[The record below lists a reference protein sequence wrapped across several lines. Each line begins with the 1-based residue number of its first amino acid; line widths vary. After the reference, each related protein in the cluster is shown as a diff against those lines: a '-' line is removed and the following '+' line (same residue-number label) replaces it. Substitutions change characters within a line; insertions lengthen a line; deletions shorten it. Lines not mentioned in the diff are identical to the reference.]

1 MKISSDFLSSIK
13 NSIYEN
19 VTKNLMDLKSGDSF
33 KAEVVDIKPDMV
45 VLKLGDNSMLNA
57 KTLVIP
63 DLRIGQEAMFNV
75 KENSSG
81 QIFVEIA
88 RDDNLP
94 VNINVIREF
103 LSQAGMSF
111 TKENIELVKTLIE
124 NNFPADKNTLEKAS
138 FFRFMLG
145 NKTDLSAKGETETL
159 NNSNLLDKVLFM
171 IKEKFPTSELSVNS
185 LNNILSN
192 KTNIKS
198 ELDNIAEFIDKID
211 DKDVKEKLF
220 NLFGLDKKNHNIE
233 QLKKKLFLEIK
244 DGKSLENINKKF
256 ETIYKAMKDAEK
268 IIEDKPEYKQL
279 DTSVKNVENSIDFMK
294 HVDSYKEFVQI
305 PINVNNKNEQ
315 CDLYVFKNKKSGKN
329 SDKYISALI
338 SINYAY
344 LGRVET
350 FIEKS
355 LNVVSFQF
363 RLENENTLKTIKKH
377 INELT
382 SVLNEKGYIINKVDY
397 KKIDESFTV
406 VNDNVHKKEVN
417 ESKRYS
423 FDMRV

>member
-1 MKISSDFLSSIK
+1 MKISSDFLSGIK

-33 KAEVVDIKPDMV
+33 KAEVIDIKPDMV

-88 RDDNLP
+88 KDDNLP
-94 VNINVIREF
+94 VNINIIREF

-111 TKENIELVKTLIE
+111 TKENIELVKKLIE

-138 FFRFMLG
+138 FFRFMFG
-145 NKTDLSAKGETETL
+145 EKTDLNTKGETETL

-185 LNNILSN
+185 LNNILSD

-198 ELDNIAEFIDKID
+198 ELDNITEFIDKIE

-294 HVDSYKEFVQI
+294 HVESYKEFVQI
-305 PINVNNKNEQ
+305 PININNKNEQ
-315 CDLYVFKNKKSGKN
+315 CDLYVFKNKKGGKN

-338 SINYAY
+338 SINYTY

-350 FIEKS
+350 FIERS
-355 LNVVSFQF
+355 LNVISFQF
-363 RLENENTLKTIKKH
+363 RLENDNTLKTIKKH

-382 SVLNEKGYIINKVDY
+382 SILNEKGYIINKVDY
-397 KKIDESFTV
+397 KKIDEPFTV

>member
-1 MKISSDFLSSIK
+1 M
-13 NSIYEN
+13 
-19 VTKNLMDLKSGDSF
+19 
-33 KAEVVDIKPDMV
+33 
-45 VLKLGDNSMLNA
+45 
-57 KTLVIP
+57 
-63 DLRIGQEAMFNV
+63 
-75 KENSSG
+75 
-81 QIFVEIA
+81 
-88 RDDNLP
+88 
-94 VNINVIREF
+94 
-103 LSQAGMSF
+103 
-111 TKENIELVKTLIE
+111 
-124 NNFPADKNTLEKAS
+124 
-138 FFRFMLG
+138 
-145 NKTDLSAKGETETL
+145 
-159 NNSNLLDKVLFM
+159 
-171 IKEKFPTSELSVNS
+171 
-185 LNNILSN
+185 
-192 KTNIKS
+192 
-198 ELDNIAEFIDKID
+198 
-211 DKDVKEKLF
+211 
-220 NLFGLDKKNHNIE
+220 
-233 QLKKKLFLEIK
+233 EIK

>member
-145 NKTDLSAKGETETL
+145 DKTDLSAKGETETL